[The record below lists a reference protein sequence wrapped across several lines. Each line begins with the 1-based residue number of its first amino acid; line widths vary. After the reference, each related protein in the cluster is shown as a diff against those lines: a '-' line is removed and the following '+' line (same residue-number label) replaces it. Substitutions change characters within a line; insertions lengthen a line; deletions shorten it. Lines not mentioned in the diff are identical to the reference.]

1 MSHSFWAQRSAAQL
15 TRIAL
20 ASNTANFDRSL
31 TSSHQPWPLLS
42 TFPLASMRPWSLEC
56 QQAVLD
62 SVGSASL
69 QIEADAVG
77 DHQLEVIVE
86 SVRVLVD
93 LLIEITFE

>member
-1 MSHSFWAQRSAAQL
+1 
-15 TRIAL
+15 
-20 ASNTANFDRSL
+20 
-31 TSSHQPWPLLS
+31 
-42 TFPLASMRPWSLEC
+42 MRPWSLEC